1 MPNATL
7 ISSAVTNLTH
17 NNNWSRQ
24 SLSIGVAYG
33 TDVEK
38 VKKILLEVASK
49 HKHILKNPA
58 PYVLFK
64 DFGASSL
71 DFELRCY
78 TDNLWNG
85 WTIPSDLR
93 FEIYKRFEEEGI
105 EIPFQQVVVHQAQ
118 D

>member
-1 MPNATL
+1 M
-7 ISSAVTNLTH
+7 TH
-17 NNNWSRQ
+17 ENTWSRQ
-24 SLSIGVAYG
+24 SVCVGVAYG

-38 VKKILLEVASK
+38 VKQILLEVASK
-49 HKHILKNPA
+49 HKNVLKTPA

-78 TDNLWNG
+78 TNNLWSG
-85 WTIPSDLR
+85 WSIPSELR
-93 FEIYKRFEEEGI
+93 YEIYRRFNEEGI